1 MSEVLKLD
9 ALSVSLPRGR
19 NKNVPILEALNLTI
33 GAGEMLALVGESGS
47 GKTIAAL
54 AVMRLL
60 PPGARLTGS
69 VRLAGTEL
77 TALDE
82 AAMRGVRGRDVGMVF
97 QNPLAALNPSRT
109 VASQI

>member
-1 MSEVLKLD
+1 MNEVLKLD

-60 PPGARLTGS
+60 PPGALLTGS
-69 VRLAGTEL
+69 VQARRHRT
-77 TALDE
+77 D
-82 AAMRGVRGRDVGMVF
+82 GVG
-97 QNPLAALNPSRT
+97 
-109 VASQI
+109 